1 MRSAA
6 RSVSSVLLLSGLLS
20 GCEHSK
26 WWVGL
31 NGANPPNDY
40 VYGTSQEISQRAREI
55 SKDEKACYL
64 IAQGLPPNAGSR
76 SATASGTSDAPASAA
91 DQSKSDSGPSQSVK
105 MSPVEIAAAARACR
119 DAVVGGN
126 LELINE
132 MWSLF
137 QRDYFAR
144 SGTTMTAFESTIA
157 GLGAFGAI
165 SPVGTA
171 HTLAATAAT
180 LSTMGTSIQKNLFGG
195 QVASVLLAQMDA
207 DREQIGTKIRE
218 NLTKSYNE
226 YPLSVAMYDVAAYAG
241 ALSVPSALASI
252 AAASGEKRTVAVNA
266 AYASVASGA
275 SSTEAPKA
283 PRAPHAKH
291 TAPASHTP

>member
-1 MRSAA
+1 MKSSA
-6 RSVSSVLLLSGLLS
+6 RGIFCLLLSMALLS
-20 GCEHSK
+20 GCEHWN
-26 WWVGL
+26 WWEGL

-40 VYGTSQEISQRAREI
+40 VYGSGDAIRQRAQEIAGL
-55 SKDEKACYL
+55 EKACYL
-64 IAQGLPPNAGSR
+64 IAQGEDPNEVSPAAASSTSAEGASPSGQSPRDAGAR
-76 SATASGTSDAPASAA
+76 
-91 DQSKSDSGPSQSVK
+91 KSVK
-105 MSPVEIAAAARACR
+105 MSASEIAAAARACR
-119 DAVVGGN
+119 DTVVGGE

-144 SGTTMTAFESTIA
+144 SGTTMTTFESTIA

-195 QVASVLLAQMDA
+195 QVASALLAQMDA

-218 NLTKSYNE
+218 NLAKSYND
-226 YPLSVAMYDVAAYAG
+226 YPLSVAMYDVAAYAA

-252 AAASGEKRTVAVNA
+252 AAASGAKRTDAVNA
-266 AYASVASGA
+266 AYASIA
-275 SSTEAPKA
+275 SSPDAPKNA
-283 PRAPHAKH
+283 SAPHASR
-291 TAPASHTP
+291 ARRAARPVRAR